1 MIRTFARIVLAATCF
16 LGISSMAWGAGKS
29 DECYTVATWNL
40 EHYSFSRK
48 RGFPEYTRNGP
59 TYAPRKTLQRE
70 AIAVAMRTR
79 INAKI
84 VVLNEIDGKETQNG
98 LTILDDLVKRLGS
111 SWKSRIGLEGRNQRI
126 AVVWDSRFAK
136 LNAYKE
142 LTIEEIEVNGKDIFE
157 RDPLLAHFTL
167 LKDGE
172 SMNDLL
178 VVGLHLASGQHRVRN
193 HDTAMACLK
202 KELKALRGNDP
213 ILPRSEADILIVG
226 DLNANAF
233 DDDVEHFFKDFNRGN
248 WRVLAKEGSYP
259 ATRLSGV
266 PLNYGDPI
274 DYILATVKS
283 NEFGGLFSEE
293 VLEPEAKVWTGLI
306 EDGDFAK
313 FRKVYS
319 DHLPVS
325 VCVRLMKDTD

>member
-1 MIRTFARIVLAATCF
+1 MVRTFASIVLAVTYF
-16 LGISSMAWGAGKS
+16 IGSIPMVWSSGKT

-40 EHYSFSRK
+40 EYYSFSRT
-48 RGFPEYTRNGP
+48 RGFPEYTRGGP
-59 TYAPRKTLQRE
+59 TYPARE
-70 AIAVAMRTR
+70 AQQRKAVAKAIRTG

-84 VVLNEIDGKETQNG
+84 VVLNEIDGKGLENG
-98 LTILDDLVKRLGS
+98 LTILGDLVKSLGS
-111 SWKSRIGLEGRNQRI
+111 AWKYRIGTEGRNQRI
-126 AVVWDSRFAK
+126 AVVWDSRFAR
-136 LNAYKE
+136 LNAFKE
-142 LTIEEIEVNGKDIFE
+142 IMVEEVTVDKKDIFE

-172 SMNDLL
+172 PMNDLL
-178 VVGLHLASGQHRVRN
+178 VLGLHLASGQHMVLN
-193 HDTAMACLK
+193 HDAAMARLRR
-202 KELKALRGNDP
+202 ELKVLRGNDP
-213 ILPRSEADILIVG
+213 VLPASEADILIAG

-233 DDDVEHFFKDFNRGN
+233 DNHLEQFFEDFNRGN
-248 WRVLAKEGSYP
+248 WRVLAKEASYP

-274 DYILATVKS
+274 DYVLATAKS
-283 NEFGGLFSEE
+283 NEFGGLLGEE
-293 VLEPEAKVWTGLI
+293 VLETEAKVWTDLI

-313 FRKVYS
+313 FREIYS

>member
-1 MIRTFARIVLAATCF
+1 MIRTFARIVLAATCL

-29 DECYTVATWNL
+29 DECYTVSTWNL

-48 RGFPEYTRNGP
+48 RGFPENTRNGR
-59 TYAPRKTLQRE
+59 TYSPRKTLQRE
-70 AIAVAMRTR
+70 KIAVAMRTR
-79 INAKI
+79 INTRI
-84 VVLNEIDGKETQNG
+84 IVLNEIDGKEVQNG
-98 LTILDDLVKRLGS
+98 LTILGDLVKRLGS
-111 SWKSRIGLEGRNQRI
+111 SWKFRIGSEGRNQRI

-142 LTIEEIEVNGKDIFE
+142 IKIEEFKVNGKDIFE
-157 RDPLLAHFTL
+157 KDPLLAHFTL

-178 VVGLHLASGQHRVRN
+178 VVGLHLVSGQHMVRN
-193 HDTAMACLK
+193 HDTAMARLR

-233 DDDVEHFFKDFNRGN
+233 DNHVEHFFKDFNRGN

-259 ATRLSGV
+259 ATRLAGV

-283 NEFGGLFSEE
+283 NEFGGLLGEE
-293 VLEPEAKVWTGLI
+293 VLEPEAKVWTDLI
-306 EDGDFAK
+306 EDGDFEK
-313 FRKVYS
+313 FREVYS